1 MDDDDDDDDNDDVDN
16 DDSSNDDDIDM
27 CPQILLGNMLAEWRQ
42 FERSTKSSFSPFDFD
57 RMIPRVFYYK
67 GSLIQFNTSDRL

>member
-1 MDDDDDDDDNDDVDN
+1 MDDDDDDDNDVSCN
-16 DDSSNDDDIDM
+16 NNDDDDDVIDM

-42 FERSTKSSFSPFDFD
+42 FERSTKSYFSPFDFD